1 MAETRGG
8 SFTHRGVVAAF
19 VVDVVET
26 LALAVVAAVSGS
38 VAMRAQTA
46 ANAADVAVQVF
57 LLIGLLSSLR
67 PADESHPLGYGRERF
82 FWSLLAAL
90 GIFLGGGVVALDGAV
105 NAALRPSPVSHY
117 TIAYVV
123 LAATL
128 VLDAVAL
135 EVAMRPLRQDA
146 RARGISLSRRL
157 RPLTDPAST
166 TVLVG
171 GACAI
176 IGGVVAIA
184 GLFVSHQTASVVP
197 DTVASAL
204 IGVLLLAASIV
215 LLRMNRE
222 LLSGR
227 GVALAVV
234 GEMRALVAAQ
244 HGVLDVPDLFAVV
257 VGPSSLIINGDITF
271 EDNVDVSEIETTIMD
286 SAALLR
292 QRWPSI
298 DYVYLTPVGQ
308 ARPRRAPW
316 TRRRPVRGPL

>member
-117 TIAYVV
+117 TI
-123 LAATL
+123 
-128 VLDAVAL
+128 
-135 EVAMRPLRQDA
+135 P
-146 RARGISLSRRL
+146 
-157 RPLTDPAST
+157 
-166 TVLVG
+166 
-171 GACAI
+171 
-176 IGGVVAIA
+176 
-184 GLFVSHQTASVVP
+184 
-197 DTVASAL
+197 
-204 IGVLLLAASIV
+204 
-215 LLRMNRE
+215 
-222 LLSGR
+222 
-227 GVALAVV
+227 
-234 GEMRALVAAQ
+234 
-244 HGVLDVPDLFAVV
+244 
-257 VGPSSLIINGDITF
+257 
-271 EDNVDVSEIETTIMD
+271 
-286 SAALLR
+286 
-292 QRWPSI
+292 
-298 DYVYLTPVGQ
+298 
-308 ARPRRAPW
+308 
-316 TRRRPVRGPL
+316 